1 MKQALVRACWVI
13 CVQISWAVATD
24 QSRYTM
30 LCFALST
37 MRVGFLCLVF
47 SKELVGSSGMTKVI
61 IIQRRMPDREQCEH
75 SLTSSVNESARNP
88 LFHTTWI
95 REMMIN
101 FGYHLNDGNSLW
113 DSKPLWQVAWLQR
126 FTYPS
131 ELLWD
136 YLTVLLL
143 FLTIKIG

>member
-1 MKQALVRACWVI
+1 MTMKQALVRACWVI

-95 REMMIN
+95 RERMIN
-101 FGYHLNDGNSLW
+101 FGNHLNDGNSYEAVSHCGKLL
-113 DSKPLWQVAWLQR
+113 DCNGLHTHLNYCGIVLQSFSYSWQ
-126 FTYPS
+126 
-131 ELLWD
+131 
-136 YLTVLLL
+136 
-143 FLTIKIG
+143 